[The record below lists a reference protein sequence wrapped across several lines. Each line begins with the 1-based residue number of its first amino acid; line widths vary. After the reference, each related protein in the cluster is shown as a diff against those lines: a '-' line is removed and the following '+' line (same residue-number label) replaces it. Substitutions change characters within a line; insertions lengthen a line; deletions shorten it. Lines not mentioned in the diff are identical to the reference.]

1 MRTFLFISCQN
12 YISDRL
18 NVEHQL
24 PLVWSTIMPIIKHR
38 QGNLDGLL
46 LDWQLQREEE
56 AGDYSSA
63 SLAQHLRVLATEG
76 SLTDLPI
83 VLCSAQ
89 DDFARKYKQDL
100 TTHDLFDMVYSK
112 TDLSED
118 HTQAEFIALANGY
131 RLLNASNKTPH
142 GILGITQN
150 EYENLDIRFQAE
162 FKRLFDVGSP
172 AHQIAQF
179 LLREVLEH
187 QGILIDEDILA
198 ARLGVAVSSP
208 AWEGLKAQLDSA
220 KYKGVFSEA
229 WARWWWFGVEK
240 WCEQKM
246 GDISLQ
252 NTSATKR
259 VNLLKNALPN
269 LQDLTPASPIEYSNS
284 DEFWTVCYATK
295 KPLDYFDGFKTNAH
309 LRYEWQEPIY
319 VSNFAV
325 LEYGSKEEGKWEL
338 SPIEINRFKEFKNR
352 HR

>member
-187 QGILIDEDILA
+187 QGILIDEDVLA
-198 ARLGVAVSSP
+198 ARLGVDKSSP
-208 AWEGLKAQLDSA
+208 AWESLKEKL
-220 KYKGVFSEA
+220 KTTRYKGVFGEA
-229 WARWWWFGVEK
+229 WVRWWWFGVEN
-240 WCEQKM
+240 WWREIAPNTRLQM
-246 GDISLQ
+246 MSAEARIQSMASLGLELRP
-252 NTSATKR
+252 ATKTTH
-259 VNLLKNALPN
+259 A
-269 LQDLTPASPIEYSNS
+269 TS
-284 DEFWTVCYATK
+284 DEFWAVCDVSK
-295 KPLDYFDGFKTNAH
+295 KPIDIMDGFILNKQNNHT
-309 LRYEWQEPIY
+309 WQEREY
-319 VSNFAV
+319 VSNETALSLTDLSVVDV
-325 LEYGSKEEGKWEL
+325 LEQKRLQDFRRSL
-338 SPIEINRFKEFKNR
+338 QSNS
-352 HR
+352 